1 MCPHS
6 EMASRPGGFIS
17 CEILSLCKPV
27 TEQGGLMKTGVIPKK
42 AAPLP
47 RTIPV
52 SRFRF
57 RPAPVFPV
65 SRKYPLC
72 GENNL

>member
-1 MCPHS
+1 
-6 EMASRPGGFIS
+6 
-17 CEILSLCKPV
+17 
-27 TEQGGLMKTGVIPKK
+27 MKTGVIPQK

-65 SRKYPLC
+65 SRKYPL
-72 GENNL
+72 GEEHYL